1 MSSWLVQSGSSW
13 PESFQTDQSLFC
25 LRLNSF
31 NTSLGEDGLLSGYGS
46 GKCSEEKKEVRCCVI
61 HFGNTPENIV
71 KPLGLDVLKLG
82 LSCGNPDSQR
92 QKKWMKLHDSGD
104 SYFLHCNTPNL
115 WNVCWTNKWNE
126 AGAGLCIS
134 ILFAY
139 FSLGYLLWWLNWPP
153 QRTYFYSF
161 KPKEEFSLSNLCVCA
176 CMHTM
181 CMQ

>member
-1 MSSWLVQSGSSW
+1 MARILLDWSVIVR
-13 PESFQTDQSLFC
+13 PAD
-25 LRLNSF
+25 
-31 NTSLGEDGLLSGYGS
+31 TSLGEDGLISGYGS

-61 HFGNTPENIV
+61 HF
-71 KPLGLDVLKLG
+71 LKH
-82 LSCGNPDSQR
+82 SRKHSQAFRTGCPKAWVIMWESR
-92 QKKWMKLHDSGD
+92 QSETEEMKETHDSGD

-139 FSLGYLLWWLNWPP
+139 FSLGYLLWWLNWPL
-153 QRTYFYSF
+153 QRTYFYGF

-181 CMQ
+181 CM